1 MLKILI
7 ADDEPLAR
15 EELMRMLKSLESCDV
30 VAVVKDGAEAL
41 KTLKSAVVDAVFLDI
56 EMPGMNGLETASRL
70 AEWPAPPFVIFA
82 TAYDQYAVKAFE
94 ANAVDYLLKPYDVKR
109 LEKTIQR
116 IKDKMTAGGS
126 SRDSLKGLENDLIH
140 KGLLKKL
147 ACHKRNAKDR
157 IVVDPG
163 DVYFLYVQY
172 TEVIAQLAEEEL
184 MVSGTLKELLDTLE
198 VCGFAQTHKSYAVN
212 LNKVQKVSPMFSGN
226 FELTLSHSKLP
237 KVPLS
242 RRYASAIKARL
253 AQW

>member
-1 MLKILI
+1 MLKLLI

-15 EELMRMLKSLESCDV
+15 EELSRLIKSIGGCTIMATAQDGEEAIKMLKACPVE
-30 VAVVKDGAEAL
+30 
-41 KTLKSAVVDAVFLDI
+41 AVFLDI
-56 EMPGMNGLETASRL
+56 EMPGLSGLEVASRL
-70 AEWPAPPFVIFA
+70 ADWPNPPFVIFA
-82 TAYDQYAVKAFE
+82 TAYDQYAVQAFE
-94 ANAVDYLLKPYDVKR
+94 ANAVDYVLKPYDVKR

-116 IKDKMTAGGS
+116 LKEMVLAGCS
-126 SRDSLKGLENDLIH
+126 SRAALQNLENDLIH
-140 KGLLKKL
+140 KGMLKKL

-157 IVVDPG
+157 IVVDPS

-172 TEVIAQLAEEEL
+172 TDVIAQLAEEEL
-184 MVSGTLKELLDTLE
+184 MVNGTLKELLDALGD
-198 VCGFAQTHKSYAVN
+198 CGFAQTHKSYAVN

-226 FELTLSHSKLP
+226 FELTLNHSKLP